1 MSEREMLAEHGTQ
14 LIELKPSTV
23 LQAAAEDIR
32 RHARNKEAASLGD
45 ASFEHFAFHRKH
57 VRKAEDV
64 ESLLVRAL
72 MEPGLG
78 LASAKY
84 NTRLLYSD
92 GALLKA
98 AIDLLR
104 NG

>member
-14 LIELKPSTV
+14 LMELKPSTV
-23 LQAAAEDIR
+23 LQAAREDIKRHR
-32 RHARNKEAASLGD
+32 RNREAAVMGEC
-45 ASFEHFAFHRKH
+45 SFEHFAFHRMH
-57 VRKAEDV
+57 VRKAADA

-84 NTRLLYSD
+84 NTRLIYSD
-92 GALLKA
+92 GNLLVA
-98 AIDLLR
+98 AIKLAR
-104 NG
+104 SG